1 VRESLGAALLLKGD
15 NAGAEKAFRED
26 LDLHPRNPRSLF
38 GLQEAL
44 KAQGKEYDAG
54 FVQKQLQE
62 SWKGGSTQLK
72 LDDLV

>member
-1 VRESLGAALLLKGD
+1 
-15 NAGAEKAFRED
+15 
-26 LDLHPRNPRSLF
+26 LF
-38 GLQEAL
+38 GLQQAL

-54 FVQKQLQE
+54 FVQKQLQA

>member
-1 VRESLGAALLLKGD
+1 MAICITQYQPTTRKPSNSSIRDFVK
-15 NAGAEKAFRED
+15 
-26 LDLHPRNPRSLF
+26 
-38 GLQEAL
+38 LQQAL

-54 FVQKQLQE
+54 FVQKQLQS